1 MRSLLDVNVL
11 IALLD
16 ENHVHHA
23 AAAVWLDNHI
33 ASGWA
38 SCPITQN
45 GCVRIL
51 SQPSYPNAL
60 GVSEAIDLMR
70 KATSTPH
77 HQFVADDA
85 SILDAMLVDSAR
97 LLSPRQITDVYLL
110 ALAVAHGMR
119 FVTLDRSVSS
129 VAVPRADERSLV
141 AL

>member
-1 MRSLLDVNVL
+1 MRSLLDINML

-23 AAAVWLDNHI
+23 DAAVWLDDHV
-33 ASGWA
+33 ADGWA

-60 GVSEAIDLMR
+60 GVAEAIGLLR
-70 KATSTPH
+70 HATTTGH

-85 SILDAMLVDSAR
+85 SILNAALVAAER
-97 LLSPRQITDVYLL
+97 LVSVRQITDVYLL
-110 ALAVAHGMR
+110 ALAVAHDMR
-119 FVTLDRSVSS
+119 FVTFDRSISPS
-129 VAVPRADERSLV
+129 AVPRADERSLLV
-141 AL
+141 L